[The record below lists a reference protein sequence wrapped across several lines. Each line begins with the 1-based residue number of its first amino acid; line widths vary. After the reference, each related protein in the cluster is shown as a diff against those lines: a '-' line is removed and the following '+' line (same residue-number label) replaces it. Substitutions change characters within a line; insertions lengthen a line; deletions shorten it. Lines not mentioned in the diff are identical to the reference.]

1 MNTIENFKKLSFLVY
16 GLGQTGRSVV
26 DFFKKNNFKNY
37 QVWDDEN
44 KNLLKTKRS
53 FNLKK
58 AMYKVHFIVL
68 SPGISIKKSKN
79 KKILEKNKKKI
90 ITDIDL
96 IFLLKKYSKCLVI
109 TGTNGKSTT
118 CKIIDHVLKKM
129 VSKLF

>member
-1 MNTIENFKKLSFLVY
+1 
-16 GLGQTGRSVV
+16 
-26 DFFKKNNFKNY
+26 
-37 QVWDDEN
+37 
-44 KNLLKTKRS
+44 
-53 FNLKK
+53 
-58 AMYKVHFIVL
+58 MYKVHFIVL

-118 CKIIDHVLKKM
+118 CKIIDHVLKKWFQN
-129 VSKLF
+129 SFRRKHWNACT